1 MAECTFF
8 FCRNSL
14 NSLIYN
20 VNPSLFTNFAVQFKR
35 NRMLLKLYHRYV
47 SLFLVLMCFVPH
59 SLNAQVRGRVT
70 DADTGEPI
78 PAVNVYYG
86 KQKTVGTTTNDK
98 GRYTLQAPDKGDT
111 LVFSYVGYQT
121 YKIYIKAGEKKT
133 LNVKLQ
139 GLDRE
144 LSELLVKPKKR
155 RYSRKDN
162 PAVELMRK
170 VIAAK
175 EKSDLKQNDY
185 YRYDKYQ
192 RITFGFN
199 NITQHFID
207 SSFLRKFPLLVKQ
220 VEYCPQT
227 QTNILPLTYNETSS
241 EHIYR
246 KQPEAE
252 RNFIREQIRRG

>member
-86 KQKTVGTTTNDK
+86 KQKTVGTT
-98 GRYTLQAPDKGDT
+98 
-111 LVFSYVGYQT
+111 
-121 YKIYIKAGEKKT
+121 KAGIHCKHRIKGT
-133 LNVKLQ
+133 PLCFLMSVT
-139 GLDRE
+139 RHI
-144 LSELLVKPKKR
+144 
-155 RYSRKDN
+155 RY
-162 PAVELMRK
+162 
-170 VIAAK
+170 I
-175 EKSDLKQNDY
+175 
-185 YRYDKYQ
+185 
-192 RITFGFN
+192 
-199 NITQHFID
+199 
-207 SSFLRKFPLLVKQ
+207 
-220 VEYCPQT
+220 
-227 QTNILPLTYNETSS
+227 
-241 EHIYR
+241 
-246 KQPEAE
+246 
-252 RNFIREQIRRG
+252 

>member
-98 GRYTLQAPDKGDT
+98 GW
-111 LVFSYVGYQT
+111 V
-121 YKIYIKAGEKKT
+121 
-133 LNVKLQ
+133 
-139 GLDRE
+139 
-144 LSELLVKPKKR
+144 
-155 RYSRKDN
+155 
-162 PAVELMRK
+162 
-170 VIAAK
+170 
-175 EKSDLKQNDY
+175 
-185 YRYDKYQ
+185 
-192 RITFGFN
+192 
-199 NITQHFID
+199 
-207 SSFLRKFPLLVKQ
+207 
-220 VEYCPQT
+220 
-227 QTNILPLTYNETSS
+227 
-241 EHIYR
+241 
-246 KQPEAE
+246 
-252 RNFIREQIRRG
+252 